1 MKAIVMG
8 GTSGIGKSIVNR
20 LEKVCDKVIGVGR
33 KDIDTTSL
41 DGVRNFTKKILEIEN
56 PRQKN

>member
-1 MKAIVMG
+1 MKAIILG

-33 KDIDTTSL
+33 KDVDTTSL
-41 DGVRNFTKKILEIEN
+41 KEILQKKIMVLMFWF
-56 PRQKN
+56 